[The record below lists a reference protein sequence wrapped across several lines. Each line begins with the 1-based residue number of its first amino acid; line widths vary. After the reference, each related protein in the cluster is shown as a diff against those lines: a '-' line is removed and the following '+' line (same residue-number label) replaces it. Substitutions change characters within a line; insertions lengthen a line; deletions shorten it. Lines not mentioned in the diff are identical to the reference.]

1 MKYKKILAHY
11 GWIISLG
18 CLLLHSCACGLAAS
32 TFSVYLPYIKIKYDF
47 SDTQTSLIN
56 TVRFLSSML
65 SMLTA
70 EWYYKKVSLR
80 LGMTISCLIL
90 ASSFMLLSQANSG
103 LVCYL
108 AVVVMGVAYSYGTM
122 IPISFILRNWFQD
135 RFGTA
140 IGIATCGS
148 GIITVI
154 APPIIT
160 KLVESYGL
168 HKAFAVEAGYIT
180 ICAVILYLILRD
192 FPYEL
197 GLDPYRKANKEAE
210 QQKKLR
216 TADRKLM
223 KRESMQMTIGV
234 FLLGCVVSVYLN
246 PLAIHFRTAGYSSLQ
261 AASAISFYGMV
272 LIAGKILFGIA
283 SDRFGTYRVNYFFLI
298 SWILACFTTA
308 RVTVG
313 SIPLLYTAT
322 FLGGIGTALA
332 TVGITVWSGELSS
345 ADTYVRNMQHYQF
358 MSALGQ
364 LIWSPT
370 PGIIADVTGS
380 YSFSYILSGFIVI
393 LALIFVQ
400 MTYRKSSLR

>member
-1 MKYKKILAHY
+1 
-11 GWIISLG
+11 
-18 CLLLHSCACGLAAS
+18 
-32 TFSVYLPYIKIKYDF
+32 
-47 SDTQTSLIN
+47 
-56 TVRFLSSML
+56 
-65 SMLTA
+65 MLTV

-90 ASSFMLLSQANSG
+90 AVSFILLSQANSG
-103 LVCYL
+103 IVCYL
-108 AVVVMGVAYSYGTM
+108 AALVMGVAYSYGTM

-135 RFGTA
+135 RLGTA
-140 IGIATCGS
+140 IAIASCGS

-168 HKAFAVEAGYIT
+168 HKAFAVEAGYIV

-192 FPYEL
+192 FPFEL
-197 GLDPYRKANKEAE
+197 GLDPYRKVNSGAK
-210 QQKKLR
+210 QQKKAR
-216 TADRKLM
+216 IADSKLM
-223 KRESMQMTIGV
+223 KHESMQMIIGV
-234 FLLGCVVSVYLN
+234 FLLGCAIGVYLN
-246 PLAIHFRTAGYSSLQ
+246 PLAIHYRSVGFSSLQ
-261 AASAISFYGMV
+261 AASAISFYGTV

-283 SDRFGTYRVNYFFLI
+283 SDRFGTYRVNYIFLV

-313 SIPLLYTAT
+313 SIPLFYTAI
-322 FLGGIGTALA
+322 FLGGIGTALG
-332 TVGITVWSGELSS
+332 TVGITVWAGELSS
-345 ADTYVRNMQHYQF
+345 VDTYVRDMQRYQF

-380 YSFSYILSGFIVI
+380 YSLSYILSGFIII
-393 LALIFVQ
+393 LVLIFVQ
-400 MTYRKSSLR
+400 STYRKTAADEL